1 MVRRKEMLLQE
12 ERELIVEYGKQM
24 SAQGLSKGTSGNISI
39 YDKESDL
46 MLRVTENHLVS
57 GGCMQLS
64 TKKNQEQ
71 VRLFIHILHFVQHL
85 HV

>member
-39 YDKESDL
+39 YDK
-46 MLRVTENHLVS
+46 
-57 GGCMQLS
+57 
-64 TKKNQEQ
+64 
-71 VRLFIHILHFVQHL
+71 
-85 HV
+85 